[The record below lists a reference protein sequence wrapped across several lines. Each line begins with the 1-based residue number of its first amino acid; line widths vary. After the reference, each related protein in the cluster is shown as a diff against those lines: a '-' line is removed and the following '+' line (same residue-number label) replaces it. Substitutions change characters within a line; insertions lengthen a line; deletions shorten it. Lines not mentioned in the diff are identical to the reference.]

1 MISPEPVLWVGLL
14 FAACAVLAAAVWLL
28 RTIWVTRSERRLA
41 STSPRALATIAA
53 SLHDRRR
60 LPGTGIA
67 LRRLPREDRIAVLTE
82 MAYTVADSGDGGLR
96 ELARGSGVM
105 ADAERWGRSRRWSR
119 RLRAARLLKLFGAGD
134 EPLAPRL
141 LADQRWEVRA
151 EAAESLAQTRD
162 PERIEDL
169 VAMLGD
175 PSPACQ
181 FAAAETLRRIGTPAV
196 GPLAEALGSA
206 HGTQAMRAMQVARH
220 LAGPVFLAAA
230 LRLAAVPELDVRGQ
244 ACALLGAIG
253 GSEATAT
260 LTEHL
265 RDPSPE
271 VCATAA
277 AGLGK
282 LGHWPAAARIADLL
296 DHREWR
302 VRRTAAESLRRL
314 GPSGELL
321 LGRAARSPDSSG
333 SSMARYAL
341 SVGNERREGAR

>member
-14 FAACAVLAAAVWLL
+14 FAACALLAAAVWLL
-28 RTIWVTRSERRLA
+28 RTVWVTRSERRLA
-41 STSPRALATIAA
+41 STAPGALATIAA
-53 SLHDRRR
+53 SLQDRRR
-60 LPGTGIA
+60 LPGTAIA

-82 MAYTVADSGDGGLR
+82 MAHTVADTGDGGLR

-105 ADAERWGRSRRWSR
+105 ADAERWARSRRWTR
-119 RLRAARLLKLFGAGD
+119 RLRAARLLKLFGSGD

-141 LADQRWEVRA
+141 LADRRWEVRA
-151 EAAESLAQTRD
+151 EAAESLTQTRD
-162 PERIEDL
+162 PERIEVL

-181 FAAAETLRRIGTPAV
+181 FTASETLRRIGTPAV
-196 GPLAEALGSA
+196 GPLAAALDSA
-206 HGTQAMRAMQVARH
+206 HGTQAMRTMQVAR
-220 LAGPVFLAAA
+220 LVAGPVFLAAA
-230 LRLAAVPELDVRGQ
+230 SRLVGAPEAGVRQQ

-253 GSEATAT
+253 GSEATAA
-260 LTEHL
+260 LIEHL
-265 RDPSPE
+265 DDPSPE
-271 VCATAA
+271 VRAAAA

-282 LGHWPAAARIADLL
+282 LGHWPSAARIADLL
-296 DHREWR
+296 DDPGWR

-321 LGRAARSPDSSG
+321 LGRAARAADSRG

-341 SVGNERREGAR
+341 SVGAESRAGSG